1 MKKPHGLLDVVLL
14 AMLSGVLVA
23 VWLLSA
29 HDAGAYYTTPLG
41 IRGYAAQHRALR
53 PSGTVGHVLGVGGTA
68 FLFATLAYL
77 ARRRMRQLAKAGPV
91 ARWLEIHI
99 FCGVFGPILVTFHTS
114 FKFNGL
120 VSVAYWSMVLVM
132 LSGFVGRHLYVRI
145 PKTIRGDE
153 LSRAQLDERA
163 AELKTRLAATTL
175 PPRLIA
181 SLEEEEQRLLS
192 MATSTQ
198 MPFARMREAVASRFR
213 TWRLRREI
221 RASFSDRR
229 LLHNTLA
236 LAQERALLLRRIAR
250 LEKTRRLFQLWHVFH
265 RPLVWLM
272 FFVFFIHVGVAF
284 YFGYTPF
291 GG

>member
-1 MKKPHGLLDVVLL
+1 VKTHGLLDVVLL

-29 HDAGAYYTTPLG
+29 HDGWSYYTTPLS
-41 IRGYAAQHRALR
+41 IRGYAAEHRMLR
-53 PSGTVGHVLGVGGTA
+53 PSGTVGHLLGVAGT
-68 FLFATLAYL
+68 FLLFATLAYL
-77 ARRRMRQLAKAGPV
+77 ARRRMKRLAKTGSV

-114 FKFNGL
+114 FKFNGV
-120 VSVAYWSMVLVM
+120 VSVAYWSMLLVM
-132 LSGFVGRHLYVRI
+132 LSGFIGRHLYVRI
-145 PKTIRGDE
+145 PKTIRGEE
-153 LSRAQLDERA
+153 LSRSQLDERA
-163 AELKTRLAATTL
+163 AELKQQLAGTVPSRL
-175 PPRLIA
+175 RA
-181 SLEEEEQRLLS
+181 SIEEEEQRLLS
-192 MATSTQ
+192 MATSKQT
-198 MPFARMREAVASRFR
+198 PLAKMREAAAARFR

-221 RASFSDRR
+221 RASISDRR
-229 LLHNTLA
+229 LLHDALA
-236 LAQERALLLRRIAR
+236 LAHERALLLRRLAR

-272 FFVFFIHVGVAF
+272 FFVFFIHLGVAV

>member
-1 MKKPHGLLDVVLL
+1 MKRQGLLDVVLL

-23 VWLLSA
+23 VWLMST
-29 HDAGAYYTTPLG
+29 HDGWSYYTTPLG
-41 IRGYAAQHRALR
+41 IRGYAAEHRALR
-53 PSGTVGHVLGVGGTA
+53 PSGTVGHVLGVAGTL

-77 ARRRMRQLAKAGPV
+77 ARRRMKRLANAGSV

-99 FCGVFGPILVTFHTS
+99 FCGVFGPFLVTFHTA

-145 PKTIRGDE
+145 PKTMRGEE

-163 AELKTRLAATTL
+163 AELGTQLAASTL
-175 PPRLIA
+175 APRLRARI
-181 SLEEEEQRLLS
+181 EEEERRLLF
-192 MATSTQ
+192 MATSKQTLY
-198 MPFARMREAVASRFR
+198 ARMREAVGCPIRR
-213 TWRLRREI
+213 WQLRREI
-221 RASFSDRR
+221 RAQVSDHR
-229 LLHNTLA
+229 LLHETLA
-236 LAQERALLLRRIAR
+236 LAHERALLLRRIAR
-250 LEKTRRLFQLWHVFH
+250 LEKTRKLFHLWHVFH

-272 FFVFFIHVGVAF
+272 FFVFFVHLGVTV